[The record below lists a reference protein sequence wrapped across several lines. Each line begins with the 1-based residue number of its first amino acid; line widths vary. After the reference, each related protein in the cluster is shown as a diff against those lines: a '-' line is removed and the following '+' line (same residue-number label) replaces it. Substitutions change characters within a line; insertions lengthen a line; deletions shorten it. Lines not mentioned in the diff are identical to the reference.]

1 MTQKEYTET
10 EIPITSGDE
19 YWYRSEPQAEIPME
33 SEPKDTEPVG
43 ANGVRPSDKPEP
55 VLKDG
60 LPWQAYALVI
70 DRADPR
76 TWYLPHHTKMVK
88 KSVKGKI
95 GYEHTVDWK
104 AMPRIVYGLSR
115 YGRQAEK
122 LPLDEN
128 QVLQAASHLAM
139 HYIKAGKPLPDAL
152 AVIAYIG

>member
-1 MTQKEYTET
+1 MMQKSYTQ
-10 EIPITSGDE
+10 DE
-19 YWYRSEPQAEIPME
+19 YWYRPLQDGCRGVSLDAP
-33 SEPKDTEPVG
+33 EPVG
-43 ANGVRPSDKPEP
+43 ANGVRPPDKPGP
-55 VLKDG
+55 VLSEDG
-60 LPWQAYALVI
+60 LPRQAYALVV

-76 TWYLPHHTKMVK
+76 TWFLPHHTKMVK

-104 AMPRIVYGLSR
+104 AMPRIVFRLSR

-139 HYIKAGKPLPDAL
+139 HYIKAGKPIPDAL
-152 AVIAYIG
+152 AVISYIG